1 MTDPVADLF
10 GTTGIEAT
18 FVLSDPP
25 RSSWLAL
32 WHPNQLL
39 PDADASLS
47 LALPIDD
54 RIVASDAAVR
64 RVSFADAIDTL
75 IHLDTSAAGASMTA
89 LAAATRWALGE
100 IAAGSIRPGLTPS
113 GRDTWQLGPLSS
125 DARSTFEA
133 IAAAYPAAGRA
144 TVSRVV
150 PDAEGR
156 DMPMIPTG
164 RRTVEAIADA
174 VADTLARTSASP
186 QAVGHDA
193 FATTRPVTIDAR
205 AAIESYQGLAGDRA
219 PLITLRLRPPSPLDT
234 SGSFTASLAFQHRD
248 DPTVVLPVSALWEA
262 PPRIRERLS
271 AAEAE
276 LMSTLR
282 RAAKVWPP
290 VGRFFE
296 TDRPSELLIDDD
308 EVDELLGPIANR
320 LGAVGL
326 SILAPNDLFAALSF
340 RPVLVGAPTSLSGSR
355 LDLSS
360 LLELQWEGSLD
371 GEQLS
376 DTELAE
382 LARSKRS
389 LIRLRGQWIKL
400 DDRSIARMRERRAVA
415 ATSAVAA
422 ALGSDF
428 VIDGHT
434 IDVSDLRP
442 LKDLAERLRSIESVG
457 ELSPPDGLQGTLRPY
472 QERGLAWLDEMDR
485 LGLGGILAD
494 DMGLGKTVQVI
505 ALHLTRHESLDTD
518 RHKPMLVICP
528 ASVVGNWERET
539 KRFAPEVRVIR
550 HHGATRTLP
559 EGGVGPSDVV
569 LTTYGV
575 ARRDRSLLGDIDW
588 GIVIADEAQAIKNP
602 NSHTARAMRAIGR
615 SSTRLA
621 LTGTPVQNQLT
632 DLWAILDWTTP
643 GLLGPLERFRTEIA
657 TAIERDRDP
666 VETERLNQ
674 ILRPFLLRRRK
685 TDPDIAPDLPPKT
698 ETNEIVPLTVE
709 QAALYRAVVE
719 ETMANI
725 AGSEGFARRGL
736 VLGLVTRL
744 KQICN
749 HPAHFLGETGPLPRR
764 SGKLTAATE
773 LLEVIRDESDAALV
787 FTQYV
792 AMAELLDS
800 YWQQLGFRTLVL
812 HGGLSLPER
821 DTRVAAFQNG
831 EADVFII
838 SLRAGGVGLNLTA
851 ATHVM
856 HYDRWWNPA
865 VEDQASDRAW
875 RIGQTRPVQIHR
887 LVCEGTIEDR
897 IATMLDDKRGL
908 AESVVGSGEEWISQL
923 SDDDLTRLVS
933 LSGDSY
939 RSEIDD
945 TFDSNESDDSDD
957 NQDNHDKVESF
968 NGR

>member
-1 MTDPVADLF
+1 M
-10 GTTGIEAT
+10 
-18 FVLSDPP
+18 
-25 RSSWLAL
+25 
-32 WHPNQLL
+32 
-39 PDADASLS
+39 
-47 LALPIDD
+47 
-54 RIVASDAAVR
+54 
-64 RVSFADAIDTL
+64 
-75 IHLDTSAAGASMTA
+75 
-89 LAAATRWALGE
+89 
-100 IAAGSIRPGLTPS
+100 
-113 GRDTWQLGPLSS
+113 
-125 DARSTFEA
+125 
-133 IAAAYPAAGRA
+133 
-144 TVSRVV
+144 
-150 PDAEGR
+150 
-156 DMPMIPTG
+156 
-164 RRTVEAIADA
+164 
-174 VADTLARTSASP
+174 
-186 QAVGHDA
+186 
-193 FATTRPVTIDAR
+193 
-205 AAIESYQGLAGDRA
+205 
-219 PLITLRLRPPSPLDT
+219 
-234 SGSFTASLAFQHRD
+234 
-248 DPTVVLPVSALWEA
+248 
-262 PPRIRERLS
+262 
-271 AAEAE
+271 
-276 LMSTLR
+276 
-282 RAAKVWPP
+282 
-290 VGRFFE
+290 
-296 TDRPSELLIDDD
+296 
-308 EVDELLGPIANR
+308 
-320 LGAVGL
+320 
-326 SILAPNDLFAALSF
+326 
-340 RPVLVGAPTSLSGSR
+340 SGSR
-355 LDLSS
+355 LDLGS

-371 GEQLS
+371 GQQLT

-400 DDRSIARMRERRAVA
+400 DDRSIMRMRERRAVA

-422 ALGSDF
+422 ALGSDL

-442 LKDLAERLRSIESVG
+442 LHDLARRLRSIESVDQ
-457 ELSPPDGLQGTLRPY
+457 LPPPAALEGTLRPY

-505 ALHLTRHESLDTD
+505 ALHLTRLESADTD

-528 ASVVGNWERET
+528 ASVVGNWEREI
-539 KRFAPEVRVIR
+539 KRFAPMVRVVR
-550 HHGATRTLP
+550 YHGATRTLP
-559 EGGVGPSDVV
+559 DDGVRPSDVV

-575 ARRDRSLLGDIDW
+575 ARRDRSLLADTDW
-588 GIVIADEAQAIKNP
+588 GVVITDEAQAIKNP

-615 SSTRLA
+615 HSTRIA

-643 GLLGPLERFRTEIA
+643 GLLGPLDRFRSEIA

-666 VETERLNQ
+666 VEAERLNQ

-709 QAALYRAVVE
+709 QAALYRAVVD

-792 AMAELLDS
+792 AMAELLDA

-812 HGGLSLPER
+812 HGGLSLNER
-821 DTRVAAFQNG
+821 DSRVAAFQNG

-897 IATMLDDKRGL
+897 IATMLDEKRGL
-908 AESVVGSGEEWISQL
+908 ADAVVGSGEEWISQL
-923 SDDDLTRLVS
+923 GDDDLARLVS
-933 LSGDSY
+933 LSGDAYSTDGD
-939 RSEIDD
+939 SDLDD
-945 TFDSNESDDSDD
+945 GDDESDGDVDD
-957 NQDNHDKVESF
+957 RGNRFAMES
-968 NGR
+968 GSPT

>member
-1 MTDPVADLF
+1 MTDPVAALL
-10 GTTGIEAT
+10 GTAGIEAT
-18 FVLSDPP
+18 FVPSDPP

-32 WHPNQLL
+32 WHPAQLL
-39 PDADASLS
+39 PDADASLR
-47 LALPIDD
+47 LALPIDE
-54 RIVASDAAVR
+54 RIVATEAAVR
-64 RVSFADAIDTL
+64 RVSFADAIDALVAIDPT
-75 IHLDTSAAGASMTA
+75 TVGASVAA
-89 LAAATRWALGE
+89 LATAVRWALGQ

-113 GRDTWQLGPLSS
+113 GRDTWQLGPLAAS
-125 DARSTFEA
+125 ARADFDA

-144 TVSRVV
+144 TISRLST
-150 PDAEGR
+150 DADGR
-156 DMPMIPTG
+156 DMPLIPTG
-164 RRTVEAIADA
+164 RHTVEAIADA
-174 VADTLARTSASP
+174 VADTLARTSALP

-219 PLITLRLRPPSPLDT
+219 PLVTLRLRPPSPLDLD
-234 SGSFTASLAFQHRD
+234 GDFTASLAFQHRD
-248 DPTVVLPVSALWEA
+248 DASVVLPVGALWEA
-262 PPRIRERLS
+262 PPRIRERL
-271 AAEAE
+271 ATAEAE
-276 LMSTLR
+276 LWSTLR
-282 RAAKVWPP
+282 RAAKIWLPI
-290 VGRFFE
+290 GRFLD
-296 TDRPSELLIDDD
+296 TDRPSELKLDDD

-340 RPVLVGAPTSLSGSR
+340 RPVLVGAPTSLGGTR

-371 GEQLS
+371 GEQLT

-400 DDRSIARMRERRAVA
+400 DDRSIQRMRERRAVA

-422 ALGSDF
+422 ALGSEL
-428 VIDGHT
+428 VIDGYT

-442 LKDLAERLRSIESVG
+442 LRDLAQRLRSIDSNEQ
-457 ELSPPDGLQGTLRPY
+457 LSAPEALDGTLRPY

-505 ALHLTRHESLDTD
+505 ALHLTRMASNDAD

-539 KRFAPEVRVIR
+539 KRFAPGVRVIR
-550 HHGATRTLP
+550 YHGATRTLP
-559 EGGVGPSDVV
+559 DDGVRPSDVV

-575 ARRDRSLLGDIDW
+575 ARRDRVLLADTDW
-588 GIVIADEAQAIKNP
+588 GIVITDEAQAIKNP

-615 SSTRLA
+615 TSTRIA

-643 GLLGPLERFRTEIA
+643 GLLGPLERFRSEIA
-657 TAIERDRDP
+657 TAVERDRDP

-674 ILRPFLLRRRK
+674 LLRPFLLRRRK

-709 QAALYRAVVE
+709 QAALYRAVVD

-744 KQICN
+744 KQVCN

-773 LLEVIRDESDAALV
+773 LLEVIRQESDAALV

-792 AMAELLDS
+792 AMAELLDT

-812 HGGLSLPER
+812 HGGLSLTER
-821 DTRVAAFQNG
+821 DARVAAFQRG

-851 ATHVM
+851 ATHVL

-897 IATMLDDKRGL
+897 IAAMLDDKRGL
-908 AESVVGSGEEWISQL
+908 ADAVVGSGEEWISQL
-923 SDDDLTRLVS
+923 SDDELERLVS
-933 LSGDSY
+933 LSGDRY
-939 RSEIDD
+939 GGDD
-945 TFDSNESDDSDD
+945 FADEADLVGDEGTP
-957 NQDNHDKVESF
+957 
-968 NGR
+968 

>member
-10 GTTGIEAT
+10 GTAGIEAT

-25 RSSWLAL
+25 RSSWIAL
-32 WHPNQLL
+32 WHPDRLA
-39 PDADASLS
+39 PDADASVR

-54 RIVASDAAVR
+54 RVVASDSAVR
-64 RVSFADAIDTL
+64 RLSFAEAID
-75 IHLDTSAAGASMTA
+75 A
-89 LAAATRWALGE
+89 LATLDQSQVTDSVAALAVAVRWALAE
-100 IAAGSIRPGLTPS
+100 IAGGSIRPGLTPS
-113 GRDTWQLGPLSS
+113 GRDTWQLGPLGDS
-125 DARSTFEA
+125 ARAQFES
-133 IAAAYPAAGRA
+133 IAAAYPASGRA
-144 TVSRVV
+144 TVTRVV
-150 PDAEGR
+150 TDAEGR
-156 DMPMIPTG
+156 DTPLMPSG
-164 RRTVEAIADA
+164 RHTVEAIADA
-174 VADTLARTSASP
+174 VADTLARTSAAP

-219 PLITLRLRPPSPLDT
+219 PLITLRLRPPSPIDP
-234 SGSFTASLAFQHRD
+234 SGDFTASLAFQHRD
-248 DPTVVLPVSALWEA
+248 DATVVLPVSALWEA
-262 PPRIRERLS
+262 PPRIRERLAS
-271 AAEAE
+271 AEAE
-276 LMSTLR
+276 LVSTLR
-282 RAAKVWPP
+282 RAAKVWPA
-290 VGRFFE
+290 VGRFLE
-296 TDRPSELLIDDD
+296 TDRPSELLLDDE
-308 EVDELLGPIANR
+308 EVDELLGPLANR

-340 RPVLVGAPTSLSGSR
+340 RPVLVGAPTSLGGSR
-355 LDLSS
+355 LDLGS

-400 DDRSIARMRERRAVA
+400 DDRSISRMRERRAIA

-422 ALGSDF
+422 ALGSDL

-434 IDVSDLRP
+434 IDVSELRP
-442 LKDLAERLRSIESVG
+442 LRDLADRLQSIEAVE
-457 ELSPPDGLQGTLRPY
+457 ELPAPEALQGTLRPY

-505 ALHLTRHESLDTD
+505 ALHLTRQESADAT

-539 KRFAPEVRVIR
+539 KRFAPEVKVIR
-550 HHGATRTLP
+550 YHGATRTLP

-575 ARRDRSLLGDIDW
+575 ARRDRTLLADTDW

-602 NSHTARAMRAIGR
+602 NSHTARAMRGIGQN
-615 SSTRLA
+615 STRMA

-643 GLLGPLERFRTEIA
+643 GLLGPLERFRSEIA

-709 QAALYRAVVE
+709 QAALYRAVVD

-725 AGSEGFARRGL
+725 AGSEGFTRRGL

-744 KQICN
+744 KQVCN

-800 YWQQLGFRTLVL
+800 YWQQLGFRTLIL

-821 DTRVAAFQNG
+821 DARVAAFQNG

-897 IATMLDDKRGL
+897 IASMLDEKRGL
-908 AESVVGSGEEWISQL
+908 ADAVVGSGEEWISQL
-923 SDDDLTRLVS
+923 SDDDLARLVS
-933 LSGDSY
+933 LSGDAYDSD
-939 RSEIDD
+939 S
-945 TFDSNESDDSDD
+945 FDSDSDD
-957 NQDNHDKVESF
+957 DDLSDVDDSGTPLEEVTAND
-968 NGR
+968 